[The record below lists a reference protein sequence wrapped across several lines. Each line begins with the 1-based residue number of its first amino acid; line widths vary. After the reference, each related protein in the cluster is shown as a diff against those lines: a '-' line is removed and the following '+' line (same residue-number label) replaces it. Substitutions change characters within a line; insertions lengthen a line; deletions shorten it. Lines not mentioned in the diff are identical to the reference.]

1 MAKFRA
7 DRAKRAAAAAAKAAG
22 ATQGVDSGVEGGPT
36 AKHVHACR
44 RCGCCLWLN
53 IAQASTDYS
62 SLNFAHLRSSH
73 LLLAGEFL
81 PAVPE
86 RKKKEKEKK
95 CAKTERLNDLCAH
108 NS

>member
-7 DRAKRAAAAAAKAAG
+7 DRAKRAEAAAAGAAG

-44 RCGCCLWLN
+44 RCGCCLWLLRH
-53 IAQASTDYS
+53 DCS

-86 RKKKEKEKK
+86 KKKK
-95 CAKTERLNDLCAH
+95 CAKAEKLNDLCAH